1 MKKILG
7 ILTITLV
14 LAAYDKEQT
23 NIHVVDEH
31 NFSEYIED
39 IKKN

>member
-14 LAAYDKEQT
+14 LAACDKEQT
-23 NIHVVDEH
+23 NIHVVDEQ

-39 IKKN
+39 IEKN